1 MGAGLRNNS
10 LFAVG
15 RYDWYCGQP
24 LSNAAVARLS
34 LAARRC
40 GYAIRSTLSGQS
52 TDCYCGQPLSN
63 AVVPARFSYATRMVT
78 SSICRARPHDIRR
91 ARHATTTSGMQLPR
105 QACIHA
111 TSGIHAT
118 TTSGM
123 HHFCTALPPR
133 RSWISYHT
141 QQRQDGCS
149 GLDSLTCSGRDD
161 HLNHACHSSWRPSPY
176 ARATSLELS
185 SVAASF
191 ACSAAASFADSFA

>member
-91 ARHATTTSGMQLPR
+91 ARHATTTSGM
-105 QACIHA
+105 
-111 TSGIHAT
+111 
-118 TTSGM
+118 